1 MVQGVT
7 VLALP
12 YTHLKK
18 DLTGRQSCSSY
29 SVFGL
34 CHDALLENNLTLL
47 DRAETLSEQPNKAP
61 TDTMSAVTSKP
72 LSRYLLAAGLVT
84 ALFYFL
90 SRPGVVSPA
99 SPGIGVR
106 KNLAKTPKTP
116 GLLPIED
123 AKHYCQTRRW
133 EPYPDRDMKRKVY
146 DLFMINTEVD
156 WLEIRLGE
164 LGSEVDYFVVLESA
178 VDFKNRPKP
187 LYVWDNWKRF
197 SKWHHQIIHHVLD
210 LNGTSFK
217 DEDAWDR
224 EHFSRNAM
232 MDQVFPTLD
241 GPAKVNMGDVILVS
255 DVDEIPRADVIKSL
269 RNCMFP
275 QRLTLRTDYY
285 RYSFQWVLREEQ
297 WKHPQATFWKGDQTV
312 KPESLRMDKQDAEIY
327 NAGWH
332 CSSCLASLQDMVNKI
347 TSFSHNEFN
356 KPEFTDPKKLL
367 QRVRQGRDPYDR
379 EIKTYDR
386 IDVNPDVPQYLLKH
400 PEEFAYLL
408 DRDPPSANFKDY
420 KASDFV

>member
-1 MVQGVT
+1 MG
-7 VLALP
+7 LFEPPASSEEGL
-12 YTHLKK
+12 LKRPR
-18 DLTGRQSCSSY
+18 GSSQPSKMG
-29 SVFGL
+29 SVSG
-34 CHDALLENNLTLL
+34 
-47 DRAETLSEQPNKAP
+47 
-61 TDTMSAVTSKP
+61 KP
-72 LSRYLLAAGLVT
+72 KSRYLLAVGLLA
-84 ALFYFL
+84 ALLYIL
-90 SRPGVVSPA
+90 TRPGVVA
-99 SPGIGVR
+99 PGLPKAGVR
-106 KNLAKTPKTP
+106 GALSSANPAASKEPKTP
-116 GLLPIED
+116 AMMPIED

-133 EPYPDRDMKRKVY
+133 EPYPDRDKKRKVF

-164 LGSEVDYFVVLESA
+164 LAEQVDYFVVLESK
-178 VDFKNRPKP
+178 VDFKDRPKP
-187 LYVWDNWKRF
+187 LYVQDNWSRF
-197 SKWHHQIIHHVLD
+197 SKWHHQIIHHVL
-210 LNGTSFK
+210 NVTGVEFK
-217 DEDAWDR
+217 DAWDR

-232 MDQVFPTLD
+232 MDQVFPTLS
-241 GPAKVNMGDVILVS
+241 GPSQVNAGDVILVS
-255 DVDEIPRADVIKSL
+255 DVDEIPRADIIKAL

-297 WKHPQATFWKGDQTV
+297 WKHPQATFYKGADTV

-367 QRVRQGRDPYDR
+367 QRVREGRDPYDR
-379 EIKTYDR
+379 ETKAYDR
-386 IDVNPDVPQYLLKH
+386 IDFNPDVPQYLLKH
-400 PEEFAYLL
+400 QEEFAYLL

-420 KASDFV
+420 KAADFQ